1 MNIAGLIAAALVAWL
16 CGYFLTQ
23 WFRNYSIR
31 VSWLDVPDARSSHD
45 TATPTGGGVAVVAI
59 VFAGITYLVII
70 DPSGIWPAIG
80 LSIIGL
86 AALGW
91 IDDRRNLSVRV
102 RLAVQILVALVAIY
116 AIAPIREIDVGGA
129 VMPFGVAGYLVAG
142 IWIVWMTNLYNFM
155 DGIDG
160 LATVQGIVG
169 AGTLCIWFVA
179 LGAYDFALCTAIV
192 FGALLGFLK
201 HNWYPASI
209 FLGDVGSLALGGLF
223 GIIGVVGV
231 VTYKIPITAYII
243 LFGVFIGD
251 ATLTLARRLYR
262 GENLLRAHR
271 THFYQRAVQASWSHG
286 QVSVAVLVAN
296 LVLAVLA
303 TCDAFRFS
311 PRVAWP
317 VAAIVVLAIMGSA
330 VALRRCGPNARG

>member
-1 MNIAGLIAAALVAWL
+1 MNIAGLITAALVAWL
-16 CGYFLTQ
+16 CGYFLTR
-23 WFRNYSIR
+23 WVRNYSIR

-45 TATPTGGGVAVVAI
+45 TATPTGGGIAVVAI
-59 VFAGITYLVII
+59 VLAGITYLAI
-70 DPSGIWPAIG
+70 DVVGIWPAIG
-80 LSIIGL
+80 LSIVGL
-86 AALGW
+86 ATLGW
-91 IDDRRNLSVRV
+91 IDDRRNLSVAV
-102 RLAVQILVALVAIY
+102 RLAVQLLAALVAIY
-116 AIAPIREIDVGGA
+116 AISPIREIDIGGLLIT
-129 VMPFGVAGYLVAG
+129 PGVLGYLVAG

-169 AGTLCIWFVA
+169 AGTLCVWFVA
-179 LGAYDFALCTAIV
+179 LGAYDIALCTAIV

-201 HNWYPASI
+201 YNWYPASI

-251 ATLTLARRLYR
+251 ATLTLARRLLR
-262 GENLLRAHR
+262 GENISRAHR

-296 LVLAVLA
+296 LILAVLA

-311 PRVAWP
+311 PRIAWP
-317 VAAIVVLAIMGSA
+317 VAAIVVLAIMGLA
-330 VALRRCGPNARG
+330 VALRRCGPNAHG